1 MADTEAV
8 LFDFDGV
15 LAESSEIKV
24 QAFAELYREHGPE
37 VVEAV
42 VAHHLAHEGISRIT
56 KIRHCHKTLLGIDL
70 IDDALAELGARFSTL
85 VEEAVVAAA
94 WVPGAQDFLDAH
106 LGRVGMFVVS
116 GTPQEELRRITAR
129 RGMDRYFVSVRGS
142 PPTKEPIIR
151 EILAEA
157 DVPPERAAFV
167 GDAMT
172 DHDAARTVG
181 LRFVGRIAPHRQDP
195 FPAGTE
201 TIADLTELR
210 I

>member
-1 MADTEAV
+1 MADTEAI

-42 VAHHLAHEGISRIT
+42 VGHHLAHEGISRIT

-70 IDDALAELGARFSTL
+70 SNDALAELGARFSTL
-85 VEEAVVAAA
+85 VEDAVVAAE
-94 WVPGAQDFLDAH
+94 WVPGAQAFLDAH

-129 RGMDRYFVSVRGS
+129 RGMDHYFVSVRGS
-142 PPTKEPIIR
+142 PPTKEM
-151 EILAEA
+151 EWT
-157 DVPPERAAFV
+157 PP
-167 GDAMT
+167 GS
-172 DHDAARTVG
+172 
-181 LRFVGRIAPHRQDP
+181 
-195 FPAGTE
+195 
-201 TIADLTELR
+201 
-210 I
+210 